1 MARPVTDRGRS
12 GGTTI
17 ACFGEVLLRF
27 SASEGQSL
35 RDTAQFDLHVGGA
48 EANVAVALANLG
60 FGTRMLTS
68 MPDNDLGELAI
79 RALRREGV
87 DCSGIAIA
95 EGRMG
100 SYFLRPAAGP
110 ISGKVVYDREGSAF
124 AQAASCDPALLD
136 GANHLHLS
144 GISLAVSETAS
155 NVTRRLAHAAK
166 ERGLTISFDGNFR
179 PSLWTKAKRDP
190 REEITEL
197 VALADL
203 FFGNHKDMA
212 ILLER
217 DFSADG
223 SERRREAACAGL
235 EAFPNLSAI
244 ASTARH
250 VQADGSHHIVA
261 RIDTR
266 DRQAESVPRVLNN
279 IVDRIGTGDA
289 FSAGLL
295 SGWLD
300 DPADLG
306 RAVEAGMALASLKH
320 FMPGD
325 FCRASRAELE
335 DAMKGGA
342 DVVR

>member
-1 MARPVTDRGRS
+1 MARPVTSQGRS
-12 GGTTI
+12 GGPVI

-27 SASEGQSL
+27 SPADGQSL
-35 RDTAQFDLHVGGA
+35 RDTSRLDLHVGGA
-48 EANVAVALANLG
+48 EANVAVALASLG
-60 FGTRMLTS
+60 FGTRILTTL
-68 MPDNDLGELAI
+68 PDNDLGEHAI

-110 ISGKVVYDREGSAF
+110 ISGKVIYDREGSAF
-124 AQAASCDPALLD
+124 AQAASDDSDHLD

-144 GISLAVSETAS
+144 GISLAVSEAAS
-155 NVTRRLAHAAK
+155 GATRRLARAAK

-179 PSLWTKAKRDP
+179 PSLWARTKRDP
-190 REEITEL
+190 RAEIAEL
-197 VALADL
+197 VSLADL

-212 ILLER
+212 ILLQRE
-217 DFSADG
+217 FSAEGGD
-223 SERRREAACAGL
+223 RRREAACAGL
-235 EAFPNLSAI
+235 QAFPNLAAI

-250 VQADGSHHIVA
+250 VQADGSHQIVA

-266 DRQAESVPRVLNN
+266 ESQAESVPRVLNN

-300 DPADLG
+300 DPEDLA

-320 FMPGD
+320 FMSGD
-325 FCRASRAELE
+325 FCRASRDELE
-335 DAMKGGA
+335 NAMKGGA
-342 DVVR
+342 DVAR